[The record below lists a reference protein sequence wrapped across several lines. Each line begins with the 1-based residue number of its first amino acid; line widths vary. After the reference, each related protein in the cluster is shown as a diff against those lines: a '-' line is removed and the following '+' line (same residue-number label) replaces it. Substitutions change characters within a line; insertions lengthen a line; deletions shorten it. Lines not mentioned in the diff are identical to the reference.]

1 MVLPGAAGK
10 ENTIEQGQMLPH
22 QWGSRV
28 AKSCRQDKHN
38 IDMSVQPHPLLSAAA
53 FPPSN
58 HLHLSHILSH
68 PFLTSSARDRRDCN
82 RASISPDLVPTANHC
97 RGLFPLLSSTC
108 GYDMGKRWRGSWCWV
123 AWSGQ
128 RCWAL
133 LLFPHAHPANLPFPQ
148 RGTSWKHMTRCDPM
162 LYYPWAGERRVL
174 SDFFCFKLC
183 NW

>member
-1 MVLPGAAGK
+1 MTHKHVAGDPTSRLLKAVTPLSSSPALHSWESVEECRVVLPGAAGK

-28 AKSCRQDKHN
+28 AESCRQEKYN
-38 IDMSVQPHPLLSAAA
+38 IDVSVQPHPLLSAAA

-108 GYDMGKRWRGSWCWV
+108 GYDMGKRRRGSWCWV

-128 RCWAL
+128 R
-133 LLFPHAHPANLPFPQ
+133 
-148 RGTSWKHMTRCDPM
+148 
-162 LYYPWAGERRVL
+162 
-174 SDFFCFKLC
+174 
-183 NW
+183 